1 MTRWTG
7 RCASRGLAVL
17 SLGIVLVIGAIGGAL
32 LIGTRGTDTPAWLGW
47 GLVAVAIVVG
57 VVGYLLSSLVVRVE
71 DDRVVVAY
79 GPFGWPRRVIGL
91 GEIREV
97 SAGPIDPMEWG
108 GWGYRWIPWAKAS
121 AAVIRKGPGIELV
134 LTDGRRFAVTVDDAV
149 NGAKATSA
157 AIDALVTAR

>member
-97 SAGPIDPMEWG
+97 SAGPIVPRSATPASVPRSEPRPPLTEAPPTTTAAMTLSSNP
-108 GWGYRWIPWAKAS
+108 IPAP
-121 AAVIRKGPGIELV
+121 V
-134 LTDGRRFAVTVDDAV
+134 
-149 NGAKATSA
+149 
-157 AIDALVTAR
+157 